1 MTISRTARRAKML
14 IDQVRSGGKDEAM
27 ADLRRW
33 ANSETHAVGLR
44 RVLEIEP
51 DPPKSLVPLTAK
63 PIDAT
68 TAPRI
73 FDVEGLSP
81 IDQLYLDRR
90 QNMYDAGF
98 RGGWCA
104 VDPEGNPAY
113 VQWLIPGA
121 DGPKVRAFF
130 GDLFP
135 PLDED
140 TLFIEGAW
148 IPPMFRKQKVMSEGL
163 ALVTRAAADATPG
176 SRFAVAFVTED
187 NRGAA
192 FGTRAAGYDVF
203 MKRTER
209 WRMGRLTTTFGP
221 ATEDDFAIF
230 APREARLPS

>member
-1 MTISRTARRAKML
+1 ML
-14 IDQVRSGGKDEAM
+14 VDQVRTGGKDEAV
-27 ADLRRW
+27 ADLKRW
-33 ANSETHAVGLR
+33 TNSEVHAIGLR
-44 RVLEIEP
+44 RVLEVEP
-51 DPPKSLVPLTAK
+51 ETPKSLVALTAQ
-63 PIDAT
+63 PIDA
-68 TAPRI
+68 AMAEKI

-90 QNMYDAGF
+90 RNIFEAGF

-104 VDPEGNPAY
+104 IDPDGNPAY

-121 DGPKVRAFF
+121 DGAKVHDFF
-130 GDLFP
+130 GNLFP

-163 ALVTRAAADATPG
+163 ALVTRAAAESTPG
-176 SRFAVAFVTED
+176 SRYAVAFVTED

-203 MKRTER
+203 MKRTEQ
-209 WRMGRLTTTFGP
+209 WRMGRLTTTFVD

-230 APREARLPS
+230 SPTTH

>member
-1 MTISRTARRAKML
+1 MIASRLARRSKML
-14 IDQVRSGGKDEAM
+14 IDQVRSGGKDEAL

-33 ANSETHAVGLR
+33 ASSETHAIGFK

-51 DPPKSLVPLTAK
+51 SPPASLVALTAR
-63 PIDAT
+63 PIDDAM
-68 TAPRI
+68 APKI
-73 FDVEGLSP
+73 FDVEDLSP

-90 QNMYDAGF
+90 KNMFVAGF

-104 VDPEGNPAY
+104 VDAEGNPAY

-121 DGPKVRAFF
+121 DGVQVRDFF
-130 GDLFP
+130 GELFP

-148 IPPMFRKQKVMSEGL
+148 IPPAFRKQKVMAEGL
-163 ALVTRAAADATPG
+163 ALVTQAAAEATPG
-176 SRFAVAFVTED
+176 SRYAVAFVTED

-192 FGTRAAGYDVF
+192 FGTRAAGYEVF

-209 WRMGRLTTTFGP
+209 WRLGRLTTTFVG

-230 APREARLPS
+230 AARR